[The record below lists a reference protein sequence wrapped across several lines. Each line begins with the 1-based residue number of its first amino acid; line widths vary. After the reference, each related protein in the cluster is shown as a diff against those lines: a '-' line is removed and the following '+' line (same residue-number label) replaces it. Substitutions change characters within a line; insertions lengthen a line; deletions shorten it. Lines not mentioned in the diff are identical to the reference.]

1 MPSPGDGSRLSI
13 IPAGVFGDLTLRPRD
28 IQVLGLLCCTTD
40 GNGLTYRS
48 QVKMARQLGVVRYTI
63 QKAISNLVAAGWL
76 KILRGERPDG
86 GDCSHTYK
94 VINKQQVDCAEP
106 DLMES
111 GPFGVHVAARKGKE
125 TRKNR
130 QGVPPEL
137 DTYKNESL
145 IPKDE
150 EEQTAASRSLPGGAE
165 ASEQPCEDVEGI
177 GQRFIEPLRGFLR
190 KIGLDPTAGRLRGGL
205 EPAWGWAV
213 NGCDLDLDVKPTVQ
227 MVLEAAPD
235 PVRSLNYFTRA
246 VLSAKNS
253 RLEQGRLD
261 PKFIPDGRKAAQAR
275 ARKCAAD
282 ELATNAAIDR
292 VFGG

>member
-1 MPSPGDGSRLSI
+1 MPSPEGGPRLSI
-13 IPAGVFGDLTLRPRD
+13 IPAGVFRDLTLRPRD
-28 IQVLGLLCCTTD
+28 IQVLGVLCCSTD
-40 GNGLTYRS
+40 GNGLTWRS

-76 KILRGERPDG
+76 KIVRGERADG

-94 VINKQQVDCAEP
+94 VINKDLVDCEEP

-111 GPFGVHVAARKGKE
+111 GPIGEHLVARREKE
-125 TRKNR
+125 KAQYR
-130 QGVPPEL
+130 QGVPPKL

-145 IPKDE
+145 ITKDE
-150 EEQTAASRSLPGGAE
+150 EEQTAASRSLSGNAE
-165 ASEQPCEDVEGI
+165 DIQHSAEDAEGI
-177 GQRFIEPLRGFLR
+177 GQRFIQPLSEFLR
-190 KIGLDPTAGRLRGGL
+190 KIGLNPTAGRLRGGL

-213 NGCDLDLDVKPTVQ
+213 HGCDLELDVKPTLQ

-246 VLSAKNS
+246 VLAAKKS
-253 RLEQGRLD
+253 RVEQGRVD
-261 PKFIPDGRKAAQAR
+261 PKFIPDGRKAALAR
-275 ARKCAAD
+275 ARKGAA
-282 ELATNAAIDR
+282 EERATSAAIDR

>member
-13 IPAGVFGDLTLRPRD
+13 IPAGVFRDLTLRPRD
-28 IQVLGLLCCTTD
+28 IQVLGVLCCSTD

-94 VINKQQVDCAEP
+94 VINKDQVDCEEP

-111 GPFGVHVAARKGKE
+111 GPIGEHVVARREKE
-125 TRKNR
+125 KAKNR
-130 QGVPPEL
+130 QGVPPKL

-145 IPKDE
+145 ITKDE
-150 EEQTAASRSLPGGAE
+150 EEQTAASRSYCESTEDTQP
-165 ASEQPCEDVEGI
+165 PCEDVEGI
-177 GQRFIEPLRGFLR
+177 GQRFIVPLRAFLR

-213 NGCDLDLDVKPTVQ
+213 NGCDLELDVKPTLH
-227 MVLEAAPD
+227 MVLGAAPD

-246 VLSAKNS
+246 VLAAKNS
-253 RLEQGRLD
+253 RLEQGQLN

-282 ELATNAAIDR
+282 ERATNAAIDR